1 MIKTGSEGRP
11 PGWVSGFQ
19 LSAWRP
25 LLTWSHIHSG
35 PCNYFVCMFC
45 QEQLGILKSISLP
58 PNFPWLWLNLL
69 RPEMHQNP
77 AAATFKGS
85 SRASDPQPFPTVSPE
100 RGAVLR
106 FSRSVLCELGQVA
119 WGGTRDHKRVLKLV
133 TAGDFRLV
141 SKLLLP

>member
-1 MIKTGSEGRP
+1 
-11 PGWVSGFQ
+11 
-19 LSAWRP
+19 
-25 LLTWSHIHSG
+25 
-35 PCNYFVCMFC
+35 
-45 QEQLGILKSISLP
+45 
-58 PNFPWLWLNLL
+58 
-69 RPEMHQNP
+69 MHQNP

-119 WGGTRDHKRVLKLV
+119 WGGARDHKHVLKLV

-141 SKLLLP
+141 SKLFAEVGGRTEFLVTAIHTHPSRLIAGPCRLSQLLPLGRNQR